1 MRKIC
6 LIAVLLSS
14 LFPVF
19 AGGSAESLDN
29 ADAETRI
36 VTDVW
41 NRDVEIPANAE
52 RIIAIG
58 SMGPRMAAYLDVVDM
73 LIGTELIDASSMSV
87 RYDYSPV
94 YHDAM
99 RKLPVIGTGGGS
111 GENNAYPEEIIML
124 DPDVIIAG
132 FSREACEELQRQTG
146 IPVVSIRYRADGFID
161 EGFYR
166 SLRLFADVVGAEE
179 RCEEILSYIDEC
191 KADLQKRTESIAIED
206 KARVYAGAVTFNGRH
221 GFAYTYVN
229 FPPFDAVNALN
240 VADELADSQIGS
252 AEAEAEKNGT
262 AYIGSNGFEVDPEKI
277 IEWDPD
283 IIFLDPGNMDLVDA
297 EYSANPGYFE
307 SLRAVQEDNVYTM
320 PSSNSAGPNITY
332 LLMNAYFAGKVLFP
346 EEFCD
351 IDFRAKSSEIMEK
364 MLGRDFFQEMEEGGL
379 YYGKITIG
387 GHND

>member
-1 MRKIC
+1 MIC

-221 GFAYTYVN
+221 GFPYTYVN
-229 FPPFDAVNALN
+229 FPPFDAVNAIN

-283 IIFLDPGNMDLVDA
+283 IIFLDPGNMDLVNA

-346 EEFCD
+346 EEFSD

-387 GHND
+387 GHNG

>member
-1 MRKIC
+1 M
-6 LIAVLLSS
+6 
-14 LFPVF
+14 
-19 AGGSAESLDN
+19 
-29 ADAETRI
+29 
-36 VTDVW
+36 W

-277 IEWDPD
+277 MEWDPD
-283 IIFLDPGNMDLVDA
+283 IIFLDPGNMDLVND
-297 EYSANPGYFE
+297 EYRANPAFFD
-307 SLRAVQEDNVYTM
+307 SLRAIQDGEVYTM
-320 PSSNSAGPNITY
+320 PSTNAAGPNITY
-332 LLMNAYFAGKVLFP
+332 LLMNAYYAGIILFP
-346 EEFCD
+346 DQFSD
-351 IDFRAKSSEIMEK
+351 IDFRSKCAEIMEM
-364 MLGRDFFQEMEEGGL
+364 MLGKDFYSEMEDGGL

-387 GHND
+387 G